1 MSSGRC
7 SLCYLLSSTLNSIK
21 KKIFPAWPALY
32 AAAQSVS
39 PSLSW
44 PRDGSSGFQPWAPCW
59 KPQEVPACNGS
70 PGLSNPLMAL
80 QGQKLPLKDSE
91 DQKPLWQMLARMSVM
106 TTSYLFPPNYT
117 AVRSHILLLT
127 VRLKHHIP
135 WSYLHNPKKML
146 SAQQFHVEHS
156 SESRRQ
162 IWLKRNLL
170 REMLKS
176 RRLNYSAKKGFNPGR
191 HCNT

>member
-1 MSSGRC
+1 
-7 SLCYLLSSTLNSIK
+7 
-21 KKIFPAWPALY
+21 
-32 AAAQSVS
+32 
-39 PSLSW
+39 
-44 PRDGSSGFQPWAPCW
+44 
-59 KPQEVPACNGS
+59 
-70 PGLSNPLMAL
+70 MAL

-117 AVRSHILLLT
+117 AVRSHVLLLT

-156 SESRRQ
+156 AESRRQ

-170 REMLKS
+170 WEMLKS
-176 RRLNYSAKKGFNPGR
+176 RRLNYSAKKNGSILEGIVMHKPLSQKTCRVRISVWAQICLGNNLFFFTLAFPS
-191 HCNT
+191 HQELSVQ